1 MKSKKII
8 LSILIF
14 ILVLI
19 IGTLKVNATTEV
31 NTPEQLVNVLGKEN
45 VQLEGNTIILKND
58 IVVEKTIKITS
69 GDYIIDLNGKTILY
83 DKDYENA
90 FWIEGSFVTIKDTA
104 GNGRFVSNA
113 SAIFCDKGFLKIEKA
128 DFFNIKEWDIGSI
141 YAHNNGVIQIED
153 GNFGYVG
160 ACSGNIIIN
169 GGTFRESL
177 CCDIEPYSDKPII
190 RINGGEFERGL
201 SIYRQNNDYDILLK
215 GGRFKTENNKFCAI
229 TLSGNN
235 NLNIL
240 LDNGYKFTNNEQ
252 TVETYETD
260 EELYYMTYCINE
272 TAVVKKAENY
282 KSENLVIF
290 MDENGNIL
298 KKDKVLDG
306 ESANAPEMPER
317 DGYIFL
323 GWSEDIQNVNKDMV
337 VTPKYHKIYKL
348 CLQGSYF
355 ETYTGN
361 EIKPSVKVGAIG
373 TLDTLVEGID
383 YELEYSN
390 NINAGTAFIKIT
402 GKGKYEYSFG
412 EGTFEI
418 NKVPFN
424 SNNMVL
430 TVNGEFIY
438 DGIEKRPDVI
448 LKQGDKALVKDV
460 DYTLDY
466 HNNIDAG
473 YAMITVNG
481 IGNYNGT
488 LQTRFRINSKQLTN
502 SSINVDTL
510 NKEYTGD
517 YITPNVVVKDGNK
530 ILEKNKDY
538 YVYYNDNMFEGTA
551 TITIR
556 ATGNYSGEFERKFN
570 IIISK
575 KNITQIS
582 NISIDTAN
590 KVYTGSNIKTSIVLK
605 NGTNTLE
612 EGTDYTVTYTNNK
625 NYGTATVT
633 ITGKGNY
640 EGVITK
646 TFKIVPR
653 KISITSLKNRILRIV
668 TINWNKDTSVRGYE
682 IYRSTS
688 QNGTYSLV
696 KTVTKNSTNRATFVA
711 QKKGTYYYKVR
722 SYVTVNGVKIYGDFS
737 DIQKII
743 VSK

>member
-229 TLSGNN
+229 TLSGNK

-260 EELYYMTYCINE
+260 EEPYYMTYCINE

-306 ESANAPEMPER
+306 ESANAPEMPEK

-361 EIKPSVKVGAIG
+361 KIKPYVKVGAIE
-373 TLDTLVEGID
+373 TLDALVEGID

-466 HNNIDAG
+466 HNNINAG

-488 LQTRFRINSKQLTN
+488 LQTGFRINSKQLTN

-668 TINWNKDTSVRGYE
+668 TINWNKDTSVSGYE
-682 IYRSTS
+682 IYRSTN

-696 KTVTKNSTNRATFVA
+696 KKVTKNSTNSTTFVA